1 MITQAIYRY
10 ESITWKDGTVENNKI
25 GIDAIIDGVSIFVP
39 ISEDNRHYQEIL
51 EWVAEGNTITDN
63 GGGE

>member
-1 MITQAIYRY
+1 MIN
-10 ESITWKDGTVENNKI
+10 TVEKQYTNYEPDSEIENEFTNYKI
-25 GIDAIIDGVSIFVP
+25 VYSSGEIVYAPLDEA
-39 ISEDNRHYQEIL
+39 NRHYQEIL

>member
-1 MITQAIYRY
+1 MIN
-10 ESITWKDGTVENNKI
+10 TVEKI
-25 GIDAIIDGVSIFVP
+25 YFDSVFQNTYRVTLIDNSILFVP
-39 ISEDNRHYQEIL
+39 HDEANRHYQEIL

>member
-1 MITQAIYRY
+1 MINSAVYIYN
-10 ESITWKDGTVENNKI
+10 EFGNKVY
-25 GIDAIIDGVSIFVP
+25 IDVTYSDGVTRTVP
-39 ISEDNRHYQEIL
+39 HDTANRHYQGIL

>member
-1 MITQAIYRY
+1 MISKENITNILKVIDPSRGWISYRVTTSNN
-10 ESITWKDGTVENNKI
+10 EIIIVPENT
-25 GIDAIIDGVSIFVP
+25 
-39 ISEDNRHYQEIL
+39 DNTDYQEIL

>member
-1 MITQAIYRY
+1 MNIESATYIKDMVNGVVTEDNIAIKVIADGITLM
-10 ESITWKDGTVENNKI
+10 
-25 GIDAIIDGVSIFVP
+25 VP
-39 ISEDNRHYQEIL
+39 LDEANRHYQEIL

>member
-1 MITQAIYRY
+1 MIQTVKKQY
-10 ESITWKDGTVENNKI
+10 EDNYDGTKRFSNLYKVTYENGEVI
-25 GIDAIIDGVSIFVP
+25 YVSH
-39 ISEDNRHYQEIL
+39 SEDNRHYQEIL

>member
-1 MITQAIYRY
+1 MISSVEKIYQGTEFTY
-10 ESITWKDGTVENNKI
+10 KVIYTDGTEW
-25 GIDAIIDGVSIFVP
+25 SVP
-39 ISEDNRHYQEIL
+39 HNEANRHYQEIL

>member
-1 MITQAIYRY
+1 MNIESATYIKDIVNGVVTEDNIAIKVIADGITLM
-10 ESITWKDGTVENNKI
+10 
-25 GIDAIIDGVSIFVP
+25 VP
-39 ISEDNRHYQEIL
+39 LDEANRHYQEIL

>member
-1 MITQAIYRY
+1 MINTVEKIYVTDNSSSFNY
-10 ESITWKDGTVENNKI
+10 KVVLQDGTEWT
-25 GIDAIIDGVSIFVP
+25 VP
-39 ISEDNRHYQEIL
+39 HNPNNRHYQEIL

>member
-1 MITQAIYRY
+1 MNIESATYIKDIVNGVVTEDNIAIKVIADGITLM
-10 ESITWKDGTVENNKI
+10 
-25 GIDAIIDGVSIFVP
+25 VP
-39 ISEDNRHYQEIL
+39 ISEANRHYQMIM